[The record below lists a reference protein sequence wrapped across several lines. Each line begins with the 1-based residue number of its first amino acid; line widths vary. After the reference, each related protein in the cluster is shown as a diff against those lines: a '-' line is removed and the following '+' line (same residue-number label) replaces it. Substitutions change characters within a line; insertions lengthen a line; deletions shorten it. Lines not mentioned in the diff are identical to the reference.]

1 MTPFFLVSM
10 ASSERSEN
18 VFQQFQTL
26 FNKQT
31 ALNVEIEKQVEEERK
46 RRIFYEE
53 KCERLEKE
61 LNHLNTQVIQSDIGS
76 DGIQYR
82 TDRNLPKIR

>member
-1 MTPFFLVSM
+1 M
-10 ASSERSEN
+10 ASSERSED

-31 ALNVEIEKQVEEERK
+31 AIIVEIEKQVEEERK

-53 KCERLEKE
+53 KCVLYEEKCERLEKE
-61 LNHLNTQVIQSDIGS
+61 LNHLNSVYKSLFKLATLYIG
-76 DGIQYR
+76 
-82 TDRNLPKIR
+82 IRFTYWAFKK

>member
-1 MTPFFLVSM
+1 M
-10 ASSERSEN
+10 ASSDRSEN

-26 FNKQT
+26 FNKQS
-31 ALNVEIEKQVEEERK
+31 AIIVEIEKQVEEERK

-61 LNHLNTQVIQSDIGS
+61 LNHLNSVYKSLFKLATLYIG
-76 DGIQYR
+76 
-82 TDRNLPKIR
+82 IRFTYWAFKK

>member
-1 MTPFFLVSM
+1 M
-10 ASSERSEN
+10 ASSDRSEN

-26 FNKQT
+26 FNKQS
-31 ALNVEIEKQVEEERK
+31 AIIVEIEKQVEEERK

-61 LNHLNTQVIQSDIGS
+61 LNHLNKELNVYKSLFKLATLYI
-76 DGIQYR
+76 GIQFTYWAF
-82 TDRNLPKIR
+82 KK